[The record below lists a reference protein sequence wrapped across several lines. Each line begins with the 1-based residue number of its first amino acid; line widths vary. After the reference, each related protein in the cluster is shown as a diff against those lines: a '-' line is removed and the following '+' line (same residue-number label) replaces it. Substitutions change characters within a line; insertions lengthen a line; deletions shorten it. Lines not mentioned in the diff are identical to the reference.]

1 MESQGSWWSWTSKLK
16 KLQAGLKNETTGYK
30 DEKIKV
36 EGRKDRD
43 LENNVGQ
50 ELQFG
55 VQTDERWNI
64 EQS

>member
-16 KLQAGLKNETTGYK
+16 KLQAGFKNETAWYK

-50 ELQFG
+50 KF
-55 VQTDERWNI
+55 
-64 EQS
+64 